1 VHLEAIERNP
11 MTSPMPL
18 RRSRESREHLSPAP
32 LGAAPGP
39 LLIPVPPL
47 PDPLIDEGDDIPDPS
62 PGFVRALAVQG
73 FEVLEGIR
81 TVAQLGPLVS
91 LGVARRL
98 TAMRAA
104 RNERRAVYRDER
116 RRVPRAAGVRIDRHS
131 LEAAE
136 AAVVLHVDARVH
148 AVAMRLEWAHRHW
161 RAADL
166 TVL

>member
-1 VHLEAIERNP
+1 
-11 MTSPMPL
+11 MTSPIPL
-18 RRSRESREHLSPAP
+18 RRARETRGSLS
-32 LGAAPGP
+32 GASPDAATVP

-47 PDPLIDEGDDIPDPS
+47 PDPLIDEGDEIPDPS

-73 FEVLEGIR
+73 FEAIEGIR

-98 TAMRAA
+98 AVMRAV

-136 AAVVLHVDARVH
+136 AAVVLHVGARVH

-161 RAADL
+161 RASDL

>member
-1 VHLEAIERNP
+1 

-18 RRSRESREHLSPAP
+18 RRAREIREP
-32 LGAAPGP
+32 LPPSQTDAATGP
-39 LLIPVPPL
+39 LLVPVPPL
-47 PDPLIDEGDDIPDPS
+47 PDPLIDAGDEIPAPS

-73 FEVLEGIR
+73 FEVVEGIR

-98 TAMRAA
+98 TTMRAV

-131 LEAAE
+131 PDAAE
-136 AAVVLHVDARVH
+136 AAVVLHVDARAH

-161 RAADL
+161 RATDL